1 VADTSPA
8 IHDTGTGSAL
18 LFLHAFPLD
27 ASQWDHQVAALA
39 GDHRCLRPDMWG
51 CGASSPP
58 PGDTPS
64 LDAFADRVLRAL
76 DERGVDSFA
85 VVGLSMG
92 GYLAFS
98 LLRLAARRITALALC
113 STRATADSDSV
124 RSDRL
129 AVAERVLDARSVEG
143 VVEANV
149 ERLLGPRARA
159 EVHVT
164 DPLRARIRR
173 CSPAGVAYASRAMA
187 ARPDS
192 TALLPSI
199 AIPTLV
205 VAGRA
210 DAVIPSD
217 QTHALAHSIT
227 ASRLVEL
234 DCGHLG
240 NLEEPEAFTAVLAD
254 FLRTHPARAS

>member
-1 VADTSPA
+1 
-8 IHDTGTGSAL
+8 
-18 LFLHAFPLD
+18 
-27 ASQWDHQVAALA
+27 
-39 GDHRCLRPDMWG
+39 
-51 CGASSPP
+51 
-58 PGDTPS
+58 
-64 LDAFADRVLRAL
+64 
-76 DERGVDSFA
+76 
-85 VVGLSMG
+85 
-92 GYLAFS
+92 
-98 LLRLAARRITALALC
+98 
-113 STRATADSDSV
+113 
-124 RSDRL
+124 
-129 AVAERVLDARSVEG
+129 
-143 VVEANV
+143 
-149 ERLLGPRARA
+149 
-159 EVHVT
+159 
-164 DPLRARIRR
+164 
-173 CSPAGVAYASRAMA
+173 MA